1 MAKVNKLTFENWMK
15 TLNILCERRVGL
27 SIYDLPDQQF
37 DSLFEDEFTPQDAL
51 EYILE
56 DEGYDEYMSE

>member
-1 MAKVNKLTFENWMK
+1 MKKVSKLTFENWMK

>member
-1 MAKVNKLTFENWMK
+1 MKARGKLTFENWMK
-15 TLNILCERRVGL
+15 TLNVLCESRVGL

-56 DEGYDEYMSE
+56 EEGYSESAD